1 MRPELIGVA
10 AGGVFGLFN
19 MAVLRAVA
27 ARVEDAKPTPEK
39 KRTAGILRTVAVV
52 EVFVFAV
59 LGYFLAPMLMK

>member
-19 MAVLRAVA
+19 MVVLRAIA
-27 ARVEDAKPTPEK
+27 ARVEDAKPAPEK
-39 KRTAGILRTVAVV
+39 KRTADILRTVAFA
-52 EVFVFAV
+52 EVFVFAG